1 MLCGEDEWQLNA
13 VETACEMMWCVR
25 QLRSRR
31 TREQGFQRRA
41 SLTTIALETIR
52 IARQLVDQATVDR
65 LSVEK
70 ESLLYLPG
78 RGCSSLSNALKVTY
92 QKVIAQGVVPS
103 ISGEVMSSL

>member
-1 MLCGEDEWQLNA
+1 MVRGEDEWQFNE

-31 TREQGFQRRA
+31 PGQGFQRGA

-52 IARQLVDQATVDR
+52 IARELWIQATVDR

-70 ESLLYLPG
+70 ESGILPEC
-78 RGCSSLSNALKVTY
+78 GCSPSTLSVCDVSRNGSHCSFK
-92 QKVIAQGVVPS
+92 
-103 ISGEVMSSL
+103 